1 MIKLQQLA
9 HALAL
14 SRYGTFH
21 RAAKAQHLSQPAFS
35 RSIRALEESLGVPLF
50 DRQGAVVTPTPYG
63 CALLTRATAI
73 LRQTEELE
81 REIELLQGLETGHFA
96 VAVGAYAGDL
106 SANRAVAE
114 LIARHPDLHCKVKLS
129 SWRRV
134 VDLVRERAVDLG
146 VAEISTLGTEQDLEA
161 EPIAQHDMVF
171 FCRRGHPLLARQ
183 TVSKADLDAFPL
195 ASIRVPPRGVGLVPG
210 RGELDADTGDL
221 IPQVEVYEL
230 TTARALILVSDAF
243 GIAAPLQIE
252 PWLRSGELVVLPY
265 RPSWLKL
272 DYGFIHL
279 RNRTLAPAARRFM
292 AIVRE
297 IESELD
303 VRNRR
308 LIRQIFANS
317 EGASGEAG

>member
-1 MIKLQQLA
+1 M
-9 HALAL
+9 
-14 SRYGTFH
+14 
-21 RAAKAQHLSQPAFS
+21 
-35 RSIRALEESLGVPLF
+35 
-50 DRQGAVVTPTPYG
+50 
-63 CALLTRATAI
+63 
-73 LRQTEELE
+73 
-81 REIELLQGLETGHFA
+81 
-96 VAVGAYAGDL
+96 
-106 SANRAVAE
+106 
-114 LIARHPDLHCKVKLS
+114 
-129 SWRRV
+129 
-134 VDLVRERAVDLG
+134 
-146 VAEISTLGTEQDLEA
+146 
-161 EPIAQHDMVF
+161 
-171 FCRRGHPLLARQ
+171 
-183 TVSKADLDAFPL
+183 
-195 ASIRVPPRGVGLVPG
+195 
-210 RGELDADTGDL
+210 
-221 IPQVEVYEL
+221 IPQVEVYEF

-297 IESELD
+297 IEAELD